1 MEMGIRRAVHR
12 AVGRP
17 AMSRRQWNA
26 GRARRGAAA
35 MRRHVIATRAVVLAA
50 SLTVTL
56 CGCTALSTATGI
68 AAGVATGTVTGNPAI
83 GTSVAI
89 AAKAGVDEA
98 GKYASRRSQH
108 DEQDAIATAA
118 GNIRVGEIGTW
129 QVKHKLTR
137 SVDHGEVRVLRV
149 IRTPLTACKEVLFS
163 VLKEQGER
171 TSPSWFK
178 TNTCHNGEQWK
189 WALAEPAVERWGNL
203 Q

>member
-1 MEMGIRRAVHR
+1 VEVGVRRTVHR
-12 AVGRP
+12 ALGRP
-17 AMSRRQWNA
+17 PMSRCRKYA
-26 GRARRGAAA
+26 STVSRGAAA
-35 MRRHVIATRAVVLAA
+35 MRRHAIVPRAAFIAAYV
-50 SLTVTL
+50 TVTL
-56 CGCTALSTATGI
+56 SGCTAVSTVTGI

-83 GTSVAI
+83 GASVAI